1 MCQSEGNTRS
11 DLGAVCFPALSK
23 LIVRVESSERWA
35 SHVSMVSSPVSYIR
49 WLNGQVMSV
58 ALYLLHIS
66 TYSFFAKLRYWK
78 HSKSKWV
85 IDNCIQPC
93 LSMKTAFLGFLP
105 TLVSCQE
112 KMLWA
117 LQMIWPHSGLV
128 LVLHVIEKNESF
140 WLSNYLANF
149 APGVCTILCCF
160 YTPFM
165 NLWFYVYTNMW
176 RKMLKT
182 SFLINMLG

>member
-1 MCQSEGNTRS
+1 
-11 DLGAVCFPALSK
+11 
-23 LIVRVESSERWA
+23 
-35 SHVSMVSSPVSYIR
+35 
-49 WLNGQVMSV
+49 MSV

-85 IDNCIQPC
+85 IADNCIQPC

-105 TLVSCQE
+105 TLVGCQE

-117 LQMIWPHSGLV
+117 LQMIWPCSGLV
-128 LVLHVIEKNESF
+128 LVLYVIEKKEYF

-165 NLWFYVYTNMW
+165 NLWFYVYNNMW